1 MTKST
6 IVNYKKG
13 STTVMILANVAVD
26 SGVKDSEV
34 SVKKLE
40 Q

>member
-13 STTVMILANVAVD
+13 STTVMTLANVAVD
-26 SGVKDSEV
+26 TGVKDSEV